1 MITYF
6 LIFMTV
12 FNFNQ
17 DRKVIFEFDK
27 SCNINAWQVVDDVVM
42 GGKSNSEILLNEN
55 ENGFFKGN
63 VSIENNGGFS
73 SIRLNVN
80 KIETT
85 SHKTISLKLKGDG
98 SEFQFRVKRSK
109 YERHSYIFNF
119 KTTGKWETIEI
130 PLEEMIPSFRGFKLD
145 ISNFNQDEIQQ
156 IGFLKA
162 SKKNTPFQLEI
173 RYIHLN

>member
-17 DRKVIFEFDK
+17 DKKVIFEFDK

-55 ENGFFKGN
+55 ENGCFKGN

-98 SEFQFRVKRSK
+98 SCGLFWSRSK
-109 YERHSYIFNF
+109 YVGLF
-119 KTTGKWETIEI
+119 
-130 PLEEMIPSFRGFKLD
+130 
-145 ISNFNQDEIQQ
+145 
-156 IGFLKA
+156 
-162 SKKNTPFQLEI
+162 
-173 RYIHLN
+173 